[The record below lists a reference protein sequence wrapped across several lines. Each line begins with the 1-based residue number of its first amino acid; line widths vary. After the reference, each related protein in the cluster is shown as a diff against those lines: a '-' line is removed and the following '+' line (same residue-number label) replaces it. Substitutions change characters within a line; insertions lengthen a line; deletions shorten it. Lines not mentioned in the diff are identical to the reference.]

1 MASRRHK
8 KRSHHEEE
16 HENEERWLVSFADMM
31 TLLFCLF
38 MVLFAISSVNTS
50 KFEELA
56 KSLQDAFSGKVVSGG
71 EAVMQTG
78 SSTPAEQSQ
87 PTPPLPAMMPIT
99 QTAQDQA
106 SAPTRDQAELKRR
119 AQQEEEELQQLR
131 KRLKAL
137 AKAEGVASNV
147 KVTVRPRGLVV
158 ELLTDR
164 VFFDSGSAIVK
175 RHADRLL
182 EKIAHIIAGERK
194 HPVVV
199 EGHTDS
205 TPIATAQFPS
215 NWELSGARAGAVV
228 RTFERSGVN
237 GKRMSTQGFGSQVPA
252 ASNATPAG
260 RSRNRRVVAVLTRM
274 YQEAATSRRT
284 TP

>member
-8 KRSHHEEE
+8 KHSHHEEE

-78 SSTPAEQSQ
+78 SSTPPEQSQ
-87 PTPPLPAMMPIT
+87 ATPPLPSMMPVT
-99 QTAQDQA
+99 QA
-106 SAPTRDQAELKRR
+106 SEGAAATTDQSELKRR
-119 AQQEEEELQQLR
+119 ARQEEEELQALR
-131 KRLKAL
+131 KRIQSL
-137 AKAEGVASNV
+137 AKQEGVSANV
-147 KVTVRPRGLVV
+147 KVTVRKRGLVV

-164 VFFDSGSAIVK
+164 VFFESGSALVK
-175 RHADRLL
+175 PHAERLL
-182 EKIAHIIAGERK
+182 VKIAHIIAGERK

-205 TPIATAQFPS
+205 APIATAQFPS
-215 NWELSGARAGAVV
+215 NWELSGAGAGAVV
-228 RTFERSGVN
+228 CTFPRSGVN

-252 ASNATPAG
+252 ASNATAAG

-274 YQEAATSRRT
+274 YQEVATSRRT

>member
-1 MASRRHK
+1 MAGRRHK
-8 KRSHHEEE
+8 HAHHEEE

-71 EAVMQTG
+71 RAVMQTG
-78 SSTPAEQSQ
+78 SSTPAGHSPGT
-87 PTPPLPAMMPIT
+87 PTNG
-99 QTAQDQA
+99 
-106 SAPTRDQAELKRR
+106 QAELKRR

-131 KRLKAL
+131 KRIQAL
-137 AKAEGVASNV
+137 AKAEGVSANV
-147 KVTVRPRGLVV
+147 KVTVRRRGLVI

-175 RHADRLL
+175 PPAERLL
-182 EKIAHIIAGERK
+182 VKIAHIIAGERK

-205 TPIATAQFPS
+205 APIATAQFPR
-215 NWELSGARAGAVV
+215 NWEPSGARAGAVV
-228 RTFERSGVN
+228 RTFERRGVN

-252 ASNATPAG
+252 ASNATAAG

-274 YQEAATSRRT
+274 YQVGATSRRT
-284 TP
+284 P

>member
-56 KSLQDAFSGKVVSGG
+56 KSLQDAFSGRVMSGG
-71 EAVMQTG
+71 KALMTTG
-78 SSTPAEQSQ
+78 SSEQSAQSQ
-87 PTPPLPAMMPIT
+87 PTPPLPALMPVT
-99 QTAQDQA
+99 QVTQDEA
-106 SAPTRDQAELKRR
+106 APKNEAEADRR
-119 AQQEEEELQQLR
+119 AREEEQELQALR
-131 KRLKAL
+131 KRVQAL
-137 AKAEGVASNV
+137 ARQEGVADNV
-147 KVTVRPRGLVV
+147 QVSVRPRGLVI
-158 ELLTDR
+158 ELLTDG
-164 VFFDSGSAIVK
+164 VFFDSGAAVVK
-175 RHADRLL
+175 TRAQGLL
-182 EKIAHIIAGERK
+182 VKIAHVIAGERR

-205 TPIATAQFPS
+205 APIATAQFPS

-228 RTFERSGVN
+228 RVFERSGVN
-237 GKRMSTQGFGSQVPA
+237 GKRMSTQGFGSQMPA
-252 ASNATPAG
+252 ASNATAAG

-274 YQEAATSRRT
+274 YQVGATSRRT
-284 TP
+284 P

>member
-56 KSLQDAFSGKVVSGG
+56 KSLQDAFSGKVVTGG
-71 EAVMQTG
+71 KAVMQTG
-78 SSTPAEQSQ
+78 SSTPPEQSAPQ
-87 PTPPLPAMMPIT
+87 PPLPSMMPVT
-99 QTAQDQA
+99 QA
-106 SAPTRDQAELKRR
+106 SEGAAATTNQDELKRR
-119 AQQEEEELQQLR
+119 AQQEEEELQALR
-131 KRLKAL
+131 KRIQAL
-137 AKAEGVASNV
+137 ARQEGVADHV
-147 KVTVRPRGLVV
+147 EVTVRKRGLVV
-158 ELLTDR
+158 ELLTDG
-164 VFFDSGSAIVK
+164 VFFDSGSALVK
-175 RHADRLL
+175 PQAEGLL
-182 EKIAHIIAGERK
+182 VKIAHIVAGERK

-205 TPIATAQFPS
+205 APIATAQFPS

-228 RTFERSGVN
+228 RTFQRSGVN
-237 GKRMSTQGFGSQVPA
+237 GKRMSTQGFGSQMPA
-252 ASNATPAG
+252 ASNATAAG

>member
-8 KRSHHEEE
+8 KHSHHEEE

-56 KSLQDAFSGKVVSGG
+56 KSLQDAFSGKVMSGG
-71 EAVMQTG
+71 KALMTTG
-78 SSTPAEQSQ
+78 SSEQSAQSQ
-87 PTPPLPAMMPIT
+87 PTPPLPALMPVT
-99 QTAQDQA
+99 QLAQDEA
-106 SAPTRDQAELKRR
+106 APKNQAEANRR
-119 AQQEEEELQQLR
+119 AQEEEQELQALR
-131 KRLKAL
+131 KRIQAL
-137 AKAEGVASNV
+137 ARQEGVAGNV
-147 KVTVRPRGLVV
+147 KVSVRPRGLVI
-158 ELLTDR
+158 ELLTDG
-164 VFFDSGSAIVK
+164 VFFDSGSALVK
-175 RHADRLL
+175 RHAESLL
-182 EKIAHIIAGERK
+182 VKIAHVIAGERE

-205 TPIATAQFPS
+205 APIATAQFPS

-237 GKRMSTQGFGSQVPA
+237 GKRMSTQGFGSQMPA
-252 ASNATPAG
+252 ASNATAAA

-274 YQEAATSRRT
+274 YQAGAAARRT
-284 TP
+284 P